1 MIKQIKKIGSKV
13 TKTHVRIV
21 LVILMLSIATLLLGL
36 YLFPIYDTV
45 DVQGESMEPVISE
58 GDLVIVEHVDSID
71 EVEEGDNI
79 IFDAKGC
86 DQNMV
91 LHKVVDET
99 EDGLLTQGV
108 NNDIIDQEME
118 QVTINGFTQEV
129 TTSNCVD
136 PVNDDMIQSKVV
148 FTESD
153 SDFGH
158 YISLYIDFIT
168 SDE

>member
-1 MIKQIKKIGSKV
+1 MIKQIKNIGSKV

-21 LVILMLSIATLLLGL
+21 LVILMLFIATSLISL
-36 YLFPIYDTV
+36 YLYPIYDTV
-45 DVQGESMEPVISE
+45 DVHGESMEPVISE

-71 EVEEGDNI
+71 EVEVGDNI
-79 IFDAKGC
+79 VFDSKGC
-86 DQNMV
+86 NDNII

-108 NNDIIDQEME
+108 NNDINDQEMK
-118 QVTINGFTQEV
+118 QVKIDGITQEI
-129 TTSNCVD
+129 TIESCID

-153 SDFGH
+153 SEFGN
-158 YISLYIDFIT
+158 YISSYIDFHT
-168 SDE
+168 SD